1 MKYTRGGVLLLVKL
15 QALAC
20 SFAKI
25 KTPPWVFFAVLNCGD
40 KLREASHMSYGLLLL
55 LFRKVNK
62 KLVK

>member
-1 MKYTRGGVLLLVKL
+1 MWCFARICAVRLEGMKYTRGGVLLLVKL

-40 KLREASHMSYGLLLL
+40 KLREASHM
-55 LFRKVNK
+55 
-62 KLVK
+62 